1 MGTPTINIGDRQNG
15 RMMGESII
23 SCEPKCDR
31 IIESINEALKDS
43 FQEKMRDIKSL
54 YGDGTASDQIIDNIL
69 DYLKSKRQTSEKHF
83 YDINFLLGKDLR

>member
-1 MGTPTINIGDRQNG
+1 MGTPTINIGDRQKG